1 MNANKTKHVLC
12 RRKTNRRVR
21 FGIENRQRYYR
32 EIENACARKELIH
45 KVEVA
50 QKLAIRII
58 GFGHY
63 LEHTTPNFIRMHIL
77 KFPDLA
83 RLYMAKQMHLYFT
96 DNIPEP
102 LAALCNRN
110 TTIHEHATR
119 QQYNPHHIQVN
130 TAFARGPFISQGPRL
145 WSSLAHDLREIH
157 STSVFV
163 NRYKK
168 KNIH

>member
-1 MNANKTKHVLC
+1 M
-12 RRKTNRRVR
+12 
-21 FGIENRQRYYR
+21 
-32 EIENACARKELIH
+32 
-45 KVEVA
+45 EVA
-50 QKLAIRII
+50 QKRAIRII
-58 GFGHY
+58 GFCHY
-63 LEHTTPNFIRMHIL
+63 LEHTTPIFIRMHIL

-102 LAALCNRN
+102 LAALFNRN

-130 TAFARGPFISQGPRL
+130 TAFARGAFIFQGPRL

-157 STSVFV
+157 STKVFV

-168 KNIH
+168 KLLTDYTLD